1 MSRPVV
7 LLASASAARARLLR
21 DAGVAIATDPADV
34 DEAAIKATQRRASA
48 GALDCA
54 MALAVAKARAISAR
68 HPDALVIGGDQI
80 LTCGTEWYDKP
91 ADLAAARNQLAAL
104 RGRAHCLATAICVCV
119 SGEIVWRSASEPV
132 LTMRDFSD
140 AFLDAYLA
148 TEGEALLS
156 SVGAYRL
163 EGPGAQLFAA
173 VEGDQFAIQ
182 GLPLIELL
190 NFLREAGALAR

>member
-7 LLASASAARARLLR
+7 LLDSASAARARLLR

-104 RGRAHCLATAICVCV
+104 RGRAHRLATAICVCV

-148 TEGEALLS
+148 AEGEALLS